1 LAFSGQRPYSSSSS
15 TSKSKAHGPIVLG
28 GATPIILGGAQLKV
42 GTSGMPKQADKGSE
56 PIVSSSS
63 VTHMMVAFLI
73 PFGLVMVAIRVNP
86 KLRERLP
93 CGGGARHVPPGLT
106 GVRSGDLTAVRPR
119 QRGAG
124 PVYDRI
130 AAIEP
135 APLSADEEQPPVLSD
150 TEVTPKPRP
159 KQEPKSRTKPA
170 TDHGSKSQQSQPTV
184 EAEASTPAALLET
197 PPPEAAHTTP
207 AFTPGMQVRVHGL
220 QGAREHNGKEGV
232 LIAPV
237 ATQANG
243 IRWNLRLLTGELLAL
258 KPENLQR
265 CGGRAAPSILA
276 MVEALERAGEHE
288 KADMLRTV
296 MPDDS

>member
-1 LAFSGQRPYSSSSS
+1 
-15 TSKSKAHGPIVLG
+15 
-28 GATPIILGGAQLKV
+28 
-42 GTSGMPKQADKGSE
+42 
-56 PIVSSSS
+56 
-63 VTHMMVAFLI
+63 
-73 PFGLVMVAIRVNP
+73 
-86 KLRERLP
+86 
-93 CGGGARHVPPGLT
+93 
-106 GVRSGDLTAVRPR
+106 
-119 QRGAG
+119 
-124 PVYDRI
+124 
-130 AAIEP
+130 
-135 APLSADEEQPPVLSD
+135 
-150 TEVTPKPRP
+150 
-159 KQEPKSRTKPA
+159 
-170 TDHGSKSQQSQPTV
+170 
-184 EAEASTPAALLET
+184 
-197 PPPEAAHTTP
+197 
-207 AFTPGMQVRVHGL
+207 MQVRVHGL